1 MRMLSELMLVK
12 IEIYSDGKHW
22 CARGIGE
29 DIFTQGETLDELMY
43 NVKEAVEVHF
53 AELLEKGEHIR
64 ILALSELE
72 VEPIA
77 EVTSN

>member
-1 MRMLSELMLVK
+1 MLAK
-12 IEIYSDGKHW
+12 IEMYSDGKHW

-29 DIFTQGETLDELMY
+29 DIFTQGETLDELMS

-64 ILALSELE
+64 ILSLSEFE
-72 VEPIA
+72 VEPFA
-77 EVTSN
+77 KDTSS